1 LCGEK
6 VDRVSSQKQKKNVF
20 FGQNYIKRQSERLL
34 WFYQKKKYTRET
46 SLFIFVIDIKI
57 IVNNNGAN
65 NAISAAKTK
74 RAQRE
79 HRSHVAR
86 GVFAPGKVGIYR
98 RVFAKRLSRVEDTFI
113 ARQSD
118 SKVR

>member
-1 LCGEK
+1 MVK
-6 VDRVSSQKQKKNVF
+6 IIKKN
-20 FGQNYIKRQSERLL
+20 
-34 WFYQKKKYTRET
+34 TRERHFYS
-46 SLFIFVIDIKI
+46 SLINI
-57 IVNNNGAN
+57 ILIINNGAN
-65 NAISAAKTK
+65 NASSAAKTK
-74 RAQRE
+74 RTQRE

-86 GVFAPGKVGIYR
+86 GVFAPAKVGIHR

>member
-1 LCGEK
+1 VGKKSIES
-6 VDRVSSQKQKKNVF
+6 RVKN
-20 FGQNYIKRQSERLL
+20 
-34 WFYQKKKYTRET
+34 KKKRVFWSKLYQAPERDFSGFIKKKIHERD
-46 SLFIFVIDIKI
+46 LFIHLFDRHQ
-57 IVNNNGAN
+57 NHRYNNGAN

-86 GVFAPGKVGIYR
+86 GVFAPAKVGIYR